1 MLAHAPVELQEGHQ
15 SPPRQLLF
23 LCTVFYCQTQPL
35 TLLSRPCY
43 TDPVKK
49 GNRTK
54 GNTSSARK
62 RSDFTWKMGGEAG
75 TGIKNSALILA
86 KAFIKGGY
94 YVHANVEYPS
104 IIRGGNN
111 TLEVRMDIKET
122 RSLTGEVNLLAAL
135 DERTVHM
142 WHQEIV
148 RGGALLVDQDNADIS
163 TFEKD
168 FKKRNVEVFHIP
180 LRSILVEKKIP
191 PIVLN
196 TVMLGGIVA
205 LICYDIELLMSGL
218 KEVYGKKGAQVV
230 RDNIKA
236 ARAGYEYV
244 HKNYEGKFACQPRVG
259 SARKLL
265 LEGNE
270 AYLLGALKA
279 GMTSYTGYPMTPTSS
294 LLHFGATL
302 KKRYGIFVYQPEDEI
317 SAAEWA
323 IGAAHAGA
331 RAMTA
336 SSGGGFSLMVES
348 LGIAA
353 MTETP
358 LVVLLGQRPGPAT
371 GLPTRTGQGDVR
383 FALHAAQDEPSR
395 VVLAPGDPAEAF
407 ELMFHAFNI
416 AEKYQLLVIVLGD
429 KYLGESFWTHAPLQ
443 HSHLKVQRGKLV
455 TQRQADKLASY
466 KRYAFVG
473 DGVSPRVL
481 PGTRGEAVIWRTS
494 GDEHDESG
502 FITEN
507 RDNRI
512 NMVHK
517 RRQKV
522 TTAYKDY
529 IKKLAPVKVYGAK
542 NAKRA
547 IASFGS
553 NKGVLLDALAQNEA
567 GKKSGKDL
575 KVVMVQCLQPFPSS
589 EVTAALKGV
598 KKLGIVEGNDTGLFE
613 GLLREKTGIEAT
625 ARLRFYDGRPLTLGT
640 VGKFI
645 AAL

>member
-1 MLAHAPVELQEGHQ
+1 
-15 SPPRQLLF
+15 
-23 LCTVFYCQTQPL
+23 
-35 TLLSRPCY
+35 
-43 TDPVKK
+43 
-49 GNRTK
+49 
-54 GNTSSARK
+54 
-62 RSDFTWKMGGEAG
+62 MGGEAG

-94 YVHANVEYPS
+94 FVHANVEYPS

-111 TLEVRMDIKET
+111 TLEVRMDT
-122 RSLTGEVNLLAAL
+122 RPVRSLTGEVNLLAAL
-135 DERTVHM
+135 DERTVRM
-142 WHQEIV
+142 WQHEIV
-148 RGGALLVDQDNADIS
+148 QGGALLVDGENTDMAAY
-163 TFEKD
+163 EKD
-168 FKKRNVEVFHIP
+168 FATRNIEVFNIP
-180 LRSILVEKKIP
+180 LRTILVEKKLP

-205 LICYDIELLMSGL
+205 LICYDLELLMSGL
-218 KEVYGKKGAQVV
+218 KEVYGKKGVQVV

-236 ARAGYEYV
+236 ARAGFEYV
-244 HKNYEGKFACQPRVG
+244 HKNYEGKFTCQPRIKP
-259 SARKLL
+259 ARKIL

-294 LLHFGATL
+294 LLHFGAEL
-302 KKRYGIFVYQPEDEI
+302 KRRYNIFVYQPEDEI

-331 RAMTA
+331 RSMTA

-383 FALHAAQDEPSR
+383 FALHAAQDEPPR

-416 AEKYQLLVIVLGD
+416 AEKFQLLVIVLGD
-429 KYLGESFWTHAPLQ
+429 KYLGESFWTHEPLQ
-443 HSHLKVQRGKLV
+443 HKHLQVDRGKLV
-455 TQRQADKLASY
+455 TPKQAEKLTEY
-466 KRYAFVG
+466 KRYAFVS

-481 PGTRGEAVIWRTS
+481 PGTRGDAAIWRTS
-494 GDEHDESG
+494 GDEHDEEG

-507 RDNRI
+507 RQNRI
-512 NMVHK
+512 KMVDK
-517 RRQKV
+517 RRKKV
-522 TTAYKDY
+522 TTAYTQY
-529 IKKLAPVKVYGAK
+529 IQKLVPVKNYGDKSATH
-542 NAKRA
+542 AV
-547 IASFGS
+547 ISFGS
-553 NKGVLLDALAQNEA
+553 NKGVLLDAIDGLRKVA
-567 GKKSGKDL
+567 GKSPKI
-575 KVVMVQCLQPFPSS
+575 KVIMLTCLQPFPVT
-589 EVTAALKGV
+589 EVLAAIKGV
-598 KKLGIVEGNDTGLFE
+598 KKLGVVEGNDTGLFE

-640 VGKFI
+640 VEKFI
-645 AAL
+645 STL